1 MAISEEMRAFQIWK
15 NSGKVS
21 SQISSIHLFKN
32 PIIPSNPPSDW
43 KKSGSVRQS
52 AWPVMTLAASPS
64 QGMHCHDK
72 RFSCPHVAHRQ

>member
-1 MAISEEMRAFQIWK
+1 MAIPEEMRAFQIWK

-21 SQISSIHLFKN
+21 FQIASIHLFKM
-32 PIIPSNPPSDW
+32 PILPSDLSSIW

-52 AWPVMTLAASPS
+52 AWPVMTLLASPS